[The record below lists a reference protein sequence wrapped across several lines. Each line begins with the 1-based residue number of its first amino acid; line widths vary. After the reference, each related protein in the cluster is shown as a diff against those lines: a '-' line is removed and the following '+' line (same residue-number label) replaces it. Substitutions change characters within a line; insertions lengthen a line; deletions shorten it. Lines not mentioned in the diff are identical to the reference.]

1 MNAIKMKTLI
11 DEMLQLSKM
20 DSQTR
25 EIEKEEFSLKTLC
38 EETIDELRVIAKKH
52 DIEISITGDC
62 QVYGNYKEMMMLVK
76 NLVSNAIKYNKE
88 KGHVKITIKDKG
100 DSVILSVK
108 DNGIGITKENQEKVF
123 ERFYRV
129 DEARV
134 SVGDE
139 SSTGLGLAIVK
150 QVVQDHKGTIEIE
163 SDLGK
168 GTEFII
174 TMPKR

>member
-1 MNAIKMKTLI
+1 
-11 DEMLQLSKM
+11 
-20 DSQTR
+20 
-25 EIEKEEFSLKTLC
+25 
-38 EETIDELRVIAKKH
+38 
-52 DIEISITGDC
+52 
-62 QVYGNYKEMMMLVK
+62 MMMLVK

-88 KGHVKITIKDKG
+88 KGYVKITIKDKG

-108 DNGIGITKENQEKVF
+108 DNGIGIAKENQEKVF